1 MCAALV
7 LKPDRHAS
15 SVPPLR
21 RSGLIRRIAA
31 LMLGVAALMLSA
43 CPTFEDDLSG
53 HYRQTLI
60 TELDDEA
67 LAVDLFRFGDDVRA
81 IVRFYELAS
90 ASAREDAYAPD
101 NQSRCAWTQPA
112 PFDEAE
118 RAFDLRLLPTARH
131 PGLSLSGRFDDQD
144 RLQLL
149 VQRDDETSPSP
160 LLMEAS
166 SPLPNAACQTIDDLI
181 LRARFDAGAAN
192 AFPPET
198 YTLRHPVFS
207 LLWVGVE
214 AVNTGGA
221 IVLVAINRT
230 EPSVRLLPG
239 AQFRPGDNAIAG
251 DLRLSVPPPPDRI
264 LARSGTTRF
273 GLAHPVV
280 IDDSESEDRFA
291 WNINEEPLIATSLQ
305 NGVVEDAPEGIETNG
320 WGQAIFFVEGSL
332 NQLDANLRARIEGLD
347 EANPNQH
354 FYIAQVFFYNDEV
367 VALRL
372 PPRPRPGIVS
382 NAVDLVFTTDFLQ
395 AREVLLPRLFPYN

>member
-1 MCAALV
+1 MRAALV
-7 LKPDRHAS
+7 SQPARQAPVARS
-15 SVPPLR
+15 SR
-21 RSGLIRRIAA
+21 GLRRIAA
-31 LMLGVAALMLSA
+31 LLLGLAALTLTA

-90 ASAREDAYAPD
+90 ASAREDAYAPE
-101 NQSRCAWTQPA
+101 NQSRCAWTQPS
-112 PFDEAE
+112 PFNEGD
-118 RAFDLRLLPTARH
+118 RSFDLRLLPTARH
-131 PGLSLSGRFDDQD
+131 QGLSLSGRFDAQD

-149 VQRDDETSPSP
+149 VQRDDEASPSP
-160 LLMEAS
+160 LLMES
-166 SPLPNAACQTIDDLI
+166 SSSLPNAACQTIDDLI
-181 LRARFDAGAAN
+181 LRARFGTTTN
-192 AFPPET
+192 AFAPET

-214 AVNTGGA
+214 AVNTNGA

-230 EPSVRLLPG
+230 EPSVRLTPG
-239 AQFRPGDNAIAG
+239 AQFLPGDNAITG

-280 IDDSESEDRFA
+280 IDDAESEERFA
-291 WNINEEPLIATSLQ
+291 WNINEEPLVATSLQ

-332 NQLDANLRARIEGLD
+332 DQLDANLRARIEGLD

-382 NAVDLVFTTDFLQ
+382 NAVDLVLTTDFLQ
-395 AREVLLPRLFPYN
+395 ADEVLLPRLFPYN